1 MADRSLLRWLPVA
14 PLRVSIS
21 SLLSLWMQAFTE
33 VLEDDDESEASVLG
47 NKDQTMFGYSA
58 TREPIIQDEQH

>member
-1 MADRSLLRWLPVA
+1 
-14 PLRVSIS
+14 
-21 SLLSLWMQAFTE
+21 MQAFTE

-58 TREPIIQDEQH
+58 ARKRADNSGKTTTTTVQFHTVPVVGPTHMTTTG